1 MIAGLLLLCGSL
13 ILIFAARS
21 FKDIRLNLALVLT
34 ACLFMGQATV
44 MLNQVRVNQTAQSG
58 PSGIV
63 AQQGDPSDATQQQTP
78 QSGSEQAD
86 SSAPVAWDQ
95 GGTLMSADLGQWRL
109 GDYSD
114 RLASAASLLKNL
126 RQERLF
132 TASIRSDQDYRPWAA
147 ALVACLEV
155 SSSPDQSAVLELA
168 RTCTRDDGLKPYL
181 Q

>member
-1 MIAGLLLLCGSL
+1 
-13 ILIFAARS
+13 
-21 FKDIRLNLALVLT
+21 
-34 ACLFMGQATV
+34 

-58 PSGIV
+58 TPSH
-63 AQQGDPSDATQQQTP
+63 QGDHSDSIQHKTA
-78 QSGSEQAD
+78 QSGLKQTE

-95 GGTLMSADLGQWRL
+95 GGTLMSVDLGKWRL

-147 ALVACLEV
+147 ALVACLEAT
-155 SSSPDQSAVLELA
+155 SASDQSAVLELA
-168 RTCTRDDGLKPYL
+168 RACTRNEALKPYL